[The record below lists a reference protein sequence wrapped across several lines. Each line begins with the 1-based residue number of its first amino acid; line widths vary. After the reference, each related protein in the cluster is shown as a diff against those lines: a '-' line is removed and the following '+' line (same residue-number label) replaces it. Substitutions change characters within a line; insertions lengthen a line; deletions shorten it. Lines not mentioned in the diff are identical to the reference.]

1 MKKRILISIL
11 LFSLLVSACTL
22 PGQTGTLAPSGS
34 GQVPLVASSM
44 TPSPTVTPTPS
55 PAGRINSGDNSLLLG
70 DYDTAAREFQT
81 AITLSDDMET
91 KSRAQLELGRIDYMR
106 ENWEPCQTIFRDL
119 IDKYPDST
127 SVPAAY
133 FLLGDCYNGSEKFS
147 DAAAAFNEYIQRT
160 PNLIHGYVQR
170 MRGDALYASGDFQN
184 AIQAYQAAIDSEYY
198 ADTSYIQIKVGQ
210 CYANLADY
218 NNAIRNYMAAYDATN
233 NNYAKAQA
241 NLLAGQSYITMG
253 VPEQAYARFQDSVN
267 NFPETFDAYS
277 ALVALVNDNQPVN
290 EYFRGLVDY
299 KAGQYSV
306 AVEAFDRFITS
317 TPDHDARAHYYKTL
331 SLRAL
336 DQPQAALVEIDALIR
351 DHAGDPLWATAWD
364 EKADILW
371 YDLENYPQ
379 AADVLLTYVA
389 KFPDAPDSP
398 NFLFTAGRI
407 QEIGGQL
414 TNAAATWARLIDE
427 YPSAERGYLALFLS
441 GITYYRLEN
450 FDQAKLTFQRNLV
463 LAVSPEERASA
474 RFWIGKTLLAKN
486 DPAGAKQA
494 WEQAY
499 QEDPTG
505 YYSERARELLNNEP
519 ILNPNINFDLGYDL
533 EAEKPE
539 AEAWLRKTFNLA
551 PDMNLAGPGDLSG
564 DMRFQ
569 RGNAFWDL
577 SQYTPARAEFETL
590 RSDISTDPVKTYR
603 LLNHLMDLGNYRP
616 AILAARQILDLA
628 NLDDV
633 STLQAPKF
641 FNHIRFGV
649 YFREV
654 LLPAATDSGIHP
666 FVLLS
671 LIRQESMFDAQIM
684 SSANAMGL
692 MQLLPVV
699 GEEQATGLG
708 WPVGFTTKDL
718 LRPFVNV
725 KLGTRFFQQQLN
737 YFGGDLYAT
746 LAAYNG
752 GPGNAI
758 LWKSL
763 ASNDPDLFLESIR
776 YEETRRYIRQIVEFA
791 NIYRLIYQRSN

>member
-184 AIQAYQAAIDSEYY
+184 AIQAYQAAIDSGYY

-218 NNAIRNYMAAYDATN
+218 NNAIRKYMAAYDATN

-450 FDQAKLTFQRNLV
+450 YDQAKLTFQRNLV

-505 YYSERARELLNNEP
+505 YYSERARNLLNVTTGFDRCE
-519 ILNPNINFDLGYDL
+519 ILDLAIDL
-533 EAEKPE
+533 NAEKPE
-539 AEAWLRKTFNLA
+539 AVSWLLKSFSLPHETNFDDLSTVTADPRIIRAGEFWRLGLQVRARTEIENYQEEYKDDPATLFRLTTWLLDRGIYRNAILSSRQIL
-551 PDMNLAGPGDLSG
+551 NLAG
-564 DMRFQ
+564 
-569 RGNAFWDL
+569 
-577 SQYTPARAEFETL
+577 
-590 RSDISTDPVKTYR
+590 
-603 LLNHLMDLGNYRP
+603 
-616 AILAARQILDLA
+616 
-628 NLDDV
+628 LDDV
-633 STLQAPKF
+633 STLNAPIY
-641 FNHIRFGV
+641 FNHIRFGP
-649 YFREV
+649 YYRE
-654 LLPAATDSGIHP
+654 I
-666 FVLLS
+666 
-671 LIRQESMFDAQIM
+671 
-684 SSANAMGL
+684 
-692 MQLLPVV
+692 
-699 GEEQATGLG
+699 
-708 WPVGFTTKDL
+708 
-718 LRPFVNV
+718 
-725 KLGTRFFQQQLN
+725 
-737 YFGGDLYAT
+737 
-746 LAAYNG
+746 
-752 GPGNAI
+752 I
-758 LWKSL
+758 LQ
-763 ASNDPDLFLESIR
+763 
-776 YEETRRYIRQIVEFA
+776 T
-791 NIYRLIYQRSN
+791 